1 MTSLEFKQELKRI
14 HDHAEQADKM
24 AADLIVAAICNI
36 TILVIAYITIEA
48 LL

>member
-24 AADLIVAAICNI
+24 AADLIVVVICNLS
-36 TILVIAYITIEA
+36 ILIAAYISIEV

>member
-14 HDHAEQADKM
+14 HDHADQSDKM
-24 AADLIVAAICNI
+24 LADVTVAVICNLS
-36 TILVIAYITIEA
+36 ILIAAYISIEV

>member
-1 MTSLEFKQELKRI
+1 MTTIEFKAELHRIQER
-14 HDHAEQADKM
+14 AEQADKM